1 MPFAPMA
8 EYHPNQY
15 LSKFS
20 VAELETWHEPR
31 FKVFYESKCHVIGL
45 ETIPGTKEIEALL
58 K

>member
-1 MPFAPMA
+1 MA